1 MEDFKKL
8 IIAFAC
14 LCLFLCGVVWLEDKV
29 PKQSVTLLIGAV
41 IWVATIWHYKTK
53 DKKRSLRA
61 GMWVQFARDTYIP
74 DKWEGR
80 GKIKV
85 PKGTLA
91 ILKRNFLPKDYRLTA
106 WQDVV
111 VQTEGVGVYFEKG
124 FSDKGNP
131 KETYQ
136 LFKDPWLFHAA
147 TPPTEVRVATE
158 KAMQHD
164 LEDDAKWR
172 RHFGIDLLDEIHNP

>member
-1 MEDFKKL
+1 MEVFKKL
-8 IIAFAC
+8 IIAFAG
-14 LCLFLCGVVWLEDKV
+14 LFLFLYGVTWLEDKV
-29 PKQSVTLLIGAV
+29 SKQSVTLLIGAV

-61 GMWVQFARDTYIP
+61 GMWVQFARDTFIP

-91 ILKRNFLPKDYRLTA
+91 ILKRNFLPKSYRLTA
-106 WQDVV
+106 WEGVV

-131 KETYQ
+131 RETYQ
-136 LFKDPWLFHAA
+136 LFKDPWLFHIA
-147 TPPTEVRVATE
+147 TPSPEVRDATE

-164 LEDDAKWR
+164 LEDSAKWR
-172 RHFGIDLLDEIHNP
+172 RKWGIDILDEIHRP

>member
-8 IIAFAC
+8 IIAVAC

-41 IWVATIWHYKTK
+41 IWVATVWHYKTK

-61 GMWVQFARDTYIP
+61 GMWVQFARDSYIP

-147 TPPTEVRVATE
+147 TPADDVRLATIE
-158 KAMQHD
+158 AMK
-164 LEDDAKWR
+164 EDRELTAKLWNEW
-172 RHFGIDLLDEIHNP
+172 GIDILHEIHNP

>member
-14 LCLFLCGVVWLEDKV
+14 LCLFLCGVVWLEGKV

-53 DKKRSLRA
+53 NKKRSLRA
-61 GMWVQFARDTYIP
+61 GMWVQFARDAFIP

-91 ILKRNFLPKDYRLTA
+91 ILKSNFLPKDYRHTA
-106 WQDVV
+106 WQGVV

-147 TPPTEVRVATE
+147 TPPPEVRVATE
-158 KAMQHD
+158 KAMHHD
-164 LEDDAKWR
+164 HEDAAKWR
-172 RHFGIDLLDEIHNP
+172 SEWGIDILDEIHRP